1 MSEPIEIR
9 GGAGPEEAAAIA
21 AAIAFLQA
29 DEWAVRSRPQ
39 TVPRKSA
46 WVQSWRP
53 REIHAPLPSHV
64 YDAEAAGLAED
75 NGAEEQRP

>member
-1 MSEPIEIR
+1 MNEPIAIR

-21 AAIAFLQA
+21 ATIAYLVA
-29 DEWAVRSRPQ
+29 EEWAARSRPQ
-39 TVPRKSA
+39 PAARKSA

-64 YDAEAAGLAED
+64 FETEAAGLPED
-75 NGAEEQRP
+75 DGAE

>member
-21 AAIAFLQA
+21 AAIAFLIA
-29 DEWAVRSRPQ
+29 EEWTARSRPQ
-39 TVPRKSA
+39 TAPRQSA

-64 YDAEAAGLAED
+64 FDSEAAGLPEED
-75 NGAEEQRP
+75 DTS

>member
-21 AAIAFLQA
+21 GAIAFLVA
-29 DEWAVRSRPQ
+29 EEWAIRSQPH
-39 TVPRKSA
+39 TVPRQSA

-64 YDAEAAGLAED
+64 FDSESAGLPED
-75 NGAEEQRP
+75 NGAT

>member
-1 MSEPIEIR
+1 MSETIEIR

-21 AAIAFLQA
+21 AAIAFLVA
-29 DEWAVRSRPQ
+29 EEWTARSRPQ
-39 TVPRKSA
+39 TAPRQSA

-64 YDAEAAGLAED
+64 FDSEAAGLP
-75 NGAEEQRP
+75 EENDTT